1 MTASATLRVPAGLGL
16 SQPVR
21 FAEIVEGG
29 QANGMPTFRLA
40 NETKPLKPRPKK
52 LVE

>member
-1 MTASATLRVPAGLGL
+1 MTASTTLRVPAGLGS

-21 FAEIVEGG
+21 LLRSWGGG
-29 QANGMPTFRLA
+29 QANGMPTFRLR
-40 NETKPLKPRPKK
+40 NEAKPLKRHPKK